1 MCNKIHTVSKTLRT
15 LFNNSYIRLHKVN
28 TTLYMN
34 SQIVKHLEPC
44 LIKKTWSHVLEVIRV
59 VGDPSWD
66 SKTRVGGDPS
76 SKEEKEK
83 KIQMS

>member
-44 LIKKTWSHVLEVIRV
+44 LIKKT
-59 VGDPSWD
+59 
-66 SKTRVGGDPS
+66 
-76 SKEEKEK
+76 
-83 KIQMS
+83 